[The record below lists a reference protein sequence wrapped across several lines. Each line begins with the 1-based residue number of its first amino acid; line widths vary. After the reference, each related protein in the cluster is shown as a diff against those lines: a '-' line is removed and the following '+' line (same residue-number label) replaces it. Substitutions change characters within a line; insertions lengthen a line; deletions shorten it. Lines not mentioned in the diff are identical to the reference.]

1 LGAGVREGDR
11 KHIKCTWLAAAAG
24 AHRRQHSTTWRR
36 GRASTLLIPVAFH
49 RSTQDVVWHVVNYNC
64 KKIFT
69 IYNSEITPKWSMSRA
84 HLRGFGR
91 ARRFRGTP
99 AHKLLHTP
107 PALSLSS
114 VDSLTPPLYAQ
125 ANPSDPAIVEI
136 YRDEHF
142 PGIFIGGIGAAR
154 NFAGLSA
161 HGIKSVLDVAAG
173 DPRQQAGSLHYYAS

>member
-1 LGAGVREGDR
+1 
-11 KHIKCTWLAAAAG
+11 
-24 AHRRQHSTTWRR
+24 
-36 GRASTLLIPVAFH
+36 
-49 RSTQDVVWHVVNYNC
+49 
-64 KKIFT
+64 
-69 IYNSEITPKWSMSRA
+69 MSRTY
-84 HLRGFGR
+84 RSGFGR